1 MSRFTQDHPER
12 AGWLRN
18 RHERITPGKGERS
31 EDLLN
36 GLSGSGDRVW
46 PSQWWTPIRL
56 DRGLQLGSE
65 GGHGSV
71 TYRVTELLP
80 GRSVTF
86 TFASG
91 FPLHGSHRLWFEA
104 LDDGRVRW
112 VHDLDFVAARSH
124 RERLFQ
130 AFVIPL
136 HDGLLEDLLDNAERE
151 QGGCPPRPGISRR
164 ALRWLDGVV
173 ERQPESRPTRAR
185 RRPVAILTAAV
196 LAGTGILHA
205 AWGAGAS
212 WPAGDR
218 ATLAHWVIG
227 TEQVPGPIPCSIVA
241 ILLGVTAAA
250 TTARVAPEL
259 DRRPHTTGLLDVF
272 LHCAAAILALRGISG
287 IVWAVFG
294 RPSSTAPEFRRAN
307 LAVYSPLCIAL
318 ASGLFAATSWKLP
331 TRQRS

>member
-1 MSRFTQDHPER
+1 MSRFTQYHPER
-12 AGWLRN
+12 GGWLRN
-18 RHERITPGKGERS
+18 RHERITPGMGERS
-31 EDLLN
+31 EDLVS
-36 GLSGSGDRVW
+36 GLAGSGDRVW

-71 TYRVTELLP
+71 PYRVTELQP

-86 TFASG
+86 TFAQG
-91 FPLHGSHRLWFEA
+91 FPLLSSHRLWFEA
-104 LDDGRVRW
+104 LDDGKVRW
-112 VHDLDFVAARSH
+112 VHDLDFAAPRTH

-130 AFVIPL
+130 AWVIPL
-136 HDGLLEDLLDNAERE
+136 HDGLLEDLLDNTERE

-164 ALRWLDGVV
+164 VLRWLDGVV
-173 ERQPESRPTRAR
+173 ERQPESRSTRAR
-185 RRPVAILTAAV
+185 RRPVAIPTATV
-196 LAGTGILHA
+196 LVGTGVLHA

-212 WPAGDR
+212 WPADDR
-218 ATLAHWVIG
+218 STLAHCVIG
-227 TEQVPGPIPCSIVA
+227 TERVPGPIPCSIVA

-272 LHCAAAILALRGISG
+272 LQCAAAILALRGISG

-294 RPSSTAPEFRRAN
+294 RPSSTATEFHRAN
-307 LAVYSPLCIAL
+307 LMVYSPLCLAL
-318 ASGLFAATSWKLP
+318 ASGLFATTSWKLH
-331 TRQRS
+331 THKRS